1 MVHEIPVKVRFSE
14 TDALGHISNISYFI
28 YLEEARTEFFADLGF
43 GRDINNWKIILA
55 SASCDFVSQGYYNQK
70 LVVQTAVSRI
80 GNSSFQV
87 VHEIKDAESGELI
100 AKGQASAVHFNFK
113 TQKSEVLPEANRQL
127 LEKHLLKEASPHGN

>member
-87 VHEIKDAESGELI
+87 VHEIKDAESGELV

>member
-28 YLEEARTEFFADLGF
+28 YLEEARTEFFAELGF

-87 VHEIKDAESGELI
+87 VHEIKDAESGELV

-113 TQKSEVLPEANRQL
+113 TQKSEALPEANCQQ
-127 LEKHLLKEASPHGN
+127 LEKHLLKEVSPHGN

>member
-87 VHEIKDAESGELI
+87 VHEIKDVESGELI

-113 TQKSEVLPEANRQL
+113 TQKSEVLPEANIQL

>member
-55 SASCDFVSQGYYNQK
+55 SASCDFVSQGYYNQR

-87 VHEIKDAESGELI
+87 VHEIKDAASGELV

-127 LEKHLLKEASPHGN
+127 LEKHLLKEVSPHGN

>member
-87 VHEIKDAESGELI
+87 VHEIKDAESGELV

-113 TQKSEVLPEANRQL
+113 TQKSEALPEANRQL

>member
-87 VHEIKDAESGELI
+87 VHEIKDAESGELV

-113 TQKSEVLPEANRQL
+113 TQKSEALPEANRQL
-127 LEKHLLKEASPHGN
+127 LEKYLLKEASPHGN

>member
-28 YLEEARTEFFADLGF
+28 YLEEARTELFADLGF

-100 AKGQASAVHFNFK
+100 AKGQASAVHFNLK
-113 TQKSEVLPEANRQL
+113 PKKAKYCRKPTASCLKSIY
-127 LEKHLLKEASPHGN
+127 

>member
-87 VHEIKDAESGELI
+87 VHEIKDAESGELV

-113 TQKSEVLPEANRQL
+113 TQKSEALPETNRQL

>member
-28 YLEEARTEFFADLGF
+28 YLEEARTELFADLGF

>member
-87 VHEIKDAESGELI
+87 VHEIKDAESGELV

-113 TQKSEVLPEANRQL
+113 TQKSETLPAANRQL
-127 LEKHLLKEASPHGN
+127 LEKHLLKEESPHGN

>member
-1 MVHEIPVKVRFSE
+1 MAHEIPVKVRFSE

-28 YLEEARTEFFADLGF
+28 YVEEARTEFFAELGF
-43 GRDINNWKIILA
+43 GRDIKNWKIILA
-55 SASCDFVSQGYYNQK
+55 SASCDFISQGYYNQK
-70 LVVQTAVSRI
+70 LIVRTEVSKI

-113 TQKSEVLPEANRQL
+113 TQSSEALPDANRQQ
-127 LEKHLLKEASPHGN
+127 LEKHLIREASRHGN

>member
-28 YLEEARTEFFADLGF
+28 YLEEARTEFFAELGF
-43 GRDINNWKIILA
+43 GRDITNWKIILA

-87 VHEIKDAESGELI
+87 VHEIKDAESGELV

-113 TQKSEVLPEANRQL
+113 TQKSEVLPEANRVQL
-127 LEKHLLKEASPHGN
+127 KNHLLKEASHYGN